1 MCLAVT
7 QGYRRRIIRNQPI
20 ASRATKLRSSTV
32 SIYAGAFLLVISF
45 LALVYESGG
54 VSYDSGSVSATQ
66 SAVKVPS
73 SNAPE
78 KISIEQLAAASA
90 ATSLAETVKLPAAGD
105 LREATTT
112 LYIKKQLSQNDAE
125 VISKPQIVQPTTSTE
140 RGITS
145 YVTKEGDSLETVA
158 RQFNISTQTLRW
170 ANNTTSDAVEV
181 GKTLVVPQTD
191 GVVYTVKEGD
201 TVEAIATKYKVDA
214 ERVVLYNDLEADAP
228 LVKDARIVLPSGDL
242 PETERPGYVAPR
254 PAYTYSSGSSYSG
267 ASSWAS
273 MGGGSI
279 LSRSYGFPGPT
290 SGNRYAGGNCT
301 WYAYER
307 RAQLGRPIGGMWG
320 NAYSWASSARGA
332 GYSVGSSPA
341 VGAVIQTSGGGGG
354 YGHVGVV
361 ERIEDD
367 GIVISDMNYAGYN
380 VVTWRKIPASQVGS
394 YQYIY

>member
-1 MCLAVT
+1 M
-7 QGYRRRIIRNQPI
+7 IIRNQPS
-20 ASRATKLRSSTV
+20 APRAKKPRFSAV
-32 SIYAGAFLLVISF
+32 SVYAGVFILVISF
-45 LALVYESGG
+45 LALGHKGG
-54 VSYDSGSVSATQ
+54 GTAQQPGVVSATQ
-66 SAVKVPS
+66 AASSAPAAGS
-73 SNAPE
+73 PE
-78 KISIEQLAAASA
+78 KISIDQLTAVNAV
-90 ATSLAETVKLPAAGD
+90 TSLAEAVKLPTAGD

-112 LYIKKQLSQNDAE
+112 LYIKKQLSQTDAE
-125 VISKPQIVQPTTSTE
+125 VISKPQIIQPTTSVE

-145 YVTKEGDSLETVA
+145 YTVKEGENLETIA
-158 RQFNISTQTLRW
+158 KQFNISTQTLRW

-181 GKTLVVPQTD
+181 GKSLVVPQTD
-191 GVVYTVKEGD
+191 GVVYTVKDGD
-201 TVEAIATKYKVDA
+201 TIEAIADKYKVDA

-228 LVKDARIVLPSGDL
+228 LVKDARIILPSGDL

-254 PAYTYSSGSSYSG
+254 QQTYSYSSSSYSGG

-273 MGGGSI
+273 MGGGS

-290 SGNRYAGGNCT
+290 AGNRYAAGNCT

-332 GYSVGSSPA
+332 GYSVGNTPA

-361 ERIEDD
+361 ERIEED

-380 VVTWRKIPASQVGS
+380 VVTWRKIPASQVSS